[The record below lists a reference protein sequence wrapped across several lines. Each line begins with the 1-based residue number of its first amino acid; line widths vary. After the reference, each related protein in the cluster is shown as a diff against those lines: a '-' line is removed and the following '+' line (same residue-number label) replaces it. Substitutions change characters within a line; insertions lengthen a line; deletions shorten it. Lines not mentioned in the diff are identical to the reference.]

1 MDVFFYKNASMY
13 VVIFVLIIFKEE
25 SKLLYVDSILFKK
38 IYYFPSQNF
47 VIFYFYSLT
56 LPTQNAS
63 EWFCFH

>member
-47 VIFYFYSLT
+47 VIFYFFSLT
-56 LPTQNAS
+56 PPTKHDL
-63 EWFCFH
+63 EFKYC